1 MPLRVCIRGSILRS
15 FLLFF
20 AWILIRVDRVLQGL
34 IRLAFGV

>member
-15 FLLFF
+15 FLFF
-20 AWILIRVDRVLQGL
+20 AWILMRVDRVLQGL